1 MDDGNVFDIFNN
13 KLIEF
18 AKDLVY
24 IYPDVNDF
32 NIFLTACTWIVQ
44 LDKYAP
50 QSLFNYHV
58 IKPYGEMILKKDES
72 FFLVEKYESANAY
85 FEHYGNDFNIIEKLK
100 KIWIDLDI
108 TNKDTIWKYMQVL
121 TLISNK
127 CKGKNLEQLHNSIFV
142 TK

>member
-1 MDDGNVFDIFNN
+1 MDEGGIFTIFNN

-32 NIFLTACTWIVQ
+32 NIFLTASTWTIQ

-50 QSLFNYHV
+50 QALFNYHV
-58 IKPYGEMILKKDES
+58 IKPFGDMILKKDES
-72 FFLVEKYESANAY
+72 FFLVEKYENASAF

-100 KIWIDLDI
+100 KIWINLDEE
-108 TNKDTIWKYMQVL
+108 NKETIWKYMQVL
-121 TLISNK
+121 TIISNK
-127 CKGKNLEQLHNSIFV
+127 CNGKNLEQLHKSIF
-142 TK
+142 TSK